1 MYVSYVYLVVSK
13 RIHSYKNKR
22 ATAPQELVTT
32 QKNLDNFWN
41 SSSSSNSKKSPKNLN
56 KNIYLLYVNFLT
68 YTQKQLQVTR
78 GTQGAWGVPGYSYIA
93 TPENLRNPLLTTWCP
108 YFRVLY
114 SINLPTI
121 SLEYT
126 KGGMYV

>member
-1 MYVSYVYLVVSK
+1 KTLVPGTV
-13 RIHSYKNKR
+13 
-22 ATAPQELVTT
+22 
-32 QKNLDNFWN
+32 NLG
-41 SSSSSNSKKSPKNLN
+41 
-56 KNIYLLYVNFLT
+56 NFLVISWNNFGIFT
-68 YTQKQLQVTR
+68 YLKIFEDPKHLPKVPKCNFFNIHKKELEITR
-78 GTQGAWGVPGYSYIA
+78 GTQGADGVPGYSYIA

-126 KGGMYV
+126 KGEYTCSYNIYIKPPV